1 MPQTHERIRCVFA
14 WKVYQYTRFFA
25 RFRVVS
31 HLIVQ
36 DRLTLYGN
44 AERPDVTAAVE
55 GSQRYG
61 VFAGPERAEIH
72 RIDLVTT
79 VGNPVLWKHRRPRRA
94 IDAGIGFSD
103 LPRGIVYRKHDANGV
118 TSDLRLAHHFHR

>member
-1 MPQTHERIRCVFA
+1 MPQTHRLVGCVFS

-36 DRLTLYGN
+36 DSLTLYGN
-44 AERPDVTAAVE
+44 AERPDVAAAVE

-72 RIDLVTT
+72 RINFVAA
-79 VGNPVLWKHRRPRRA
+79 VCNAVVRKHGRPRCA
-94 IDAGIGFSD
+94 VDAGIRFSD
-103 LPRGIVYRKHDANGV
+103 LSGSVIN
-118 TSDLRLAHHFHR
+118 